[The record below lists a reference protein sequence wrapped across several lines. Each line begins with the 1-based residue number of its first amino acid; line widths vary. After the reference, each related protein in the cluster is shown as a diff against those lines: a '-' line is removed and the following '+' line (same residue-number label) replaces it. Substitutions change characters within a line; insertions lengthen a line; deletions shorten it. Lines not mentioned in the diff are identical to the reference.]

1 VVLSN
6 NRFVARD
13 VTKLVF
19 IFLVDECSVT
29 YDDYIRNDFLERKI
43 NMAQSTVKVKIQK
56 FGNFLSSMVLPN
68 IGAFIAWGLI
78 TALFIPTGFF
88 PNESLAKLVGPM
100 VTYLLPLLI
109 GYTGGKLVHDQRG
122 GVVGAIATMGV
133 IVGAP
138 DTPMFLGAM
147 IMGPLGGYVIKK
159 FDSVIEGKI
168 RAGFEMLV
176 NNFSAGILGGTL
188 AILAFLGIGPAVD
201 GLTKLLVAGVDWL
214 IGAGLLPLTSLLI
227 EPAKILFLNNAINH
241 GVLSPIGLEQVQQ
254 TGQSVLFLLEANPGP
269 GLGVLLAFMLFGRGT
284 AKQSAPGAAIIH
296 FLGGIH
302 EIYFPYVLMKPML
315 FLSVILGG
323 MSGVFTLVL
332 LGGGLSAPA
341 SPGSI
346 LAIAAVTPPEGMKYL
361 ANFAAVIVAAVVSF
375 IVSAIVLKS
384 SKKQEDNIEEAT
396 KKMEEMKGKKSSVS
410 GQISQQQG
418 TLPGEVNKIVF
429 ACDAGMG
436 SSAMGASLLRKK
448 VKEAGLDIF
457 VTNTAISNLPADAQV
472 VITQEELTPR
482 AKNKLPDAYHI
493 SVDNFLSSP
502 EYDKLIGSLQNDI
515 TEEQDEL
522 VEDAEKEAVGVE
534 PQGDGDDDLLREENI
549 FIGQEFQTKE
559 DAIRFAGEALVKAG
573 YVEDSY
579 VDAMIER
586 EGITTTYMGNNVA
599 IPHGT
604 EDAKKAVIKSGFTVI
619 QVPGGVDFNGEQA
632 KLIFGI
638 AGKDGTHLEIL
649 SSIAVICSEQE
660 NVDMMVQAK
669 TAKELKEIINSN

>member
-1 VVLSN
+1 M
-6 NRFVARD
+6 
-13 VTKLVF
+13 
-19 IFLVDECSVT
+19 I
-29 YDDYIRNDFLERKI
+29 FLERKR

-159 FDSVIEGKI
+159 FDNAIEGKV

-176 NNFSAGILGGTL
+176 NNFSAGILGGVL
-188 AILAFLGIGPAVD
+188 AILAFLGIGPAVN

-254 TGQSVLFLLEANPGP
+254 TGQSLLFLLEANPGP

-284 AKQSAPGAAIIH
+284 ARQSAPGAAIIH

-346 LAIAAVTPPEGMKYL
+346 LAIAAVTPPEGMKYV
-361 ANFAAVIVAAVVSF
+361 ANFAAVLVAAVVSF
-375 IVSAIVLKS
+375 IVSAIILKS

-410 GQISQQQG
+410 GQINQQRG
-418 TLPGEVNKIVF
+418 ILPGEVNKIVF

-515 TEEQDEL
+515 TEEQDKL
-522 VEDAEKEAVGVE
+522 VEEAEKDAVGVE

-559 DAIRFAGEALVKAG
+559 EAIRFAGVALVKAG

-586 EGITTTYMGNNVA
+586 EGITTTYMGNNVS

-619 QVPGGVDFNGEQA
+619 QVPNGVDFNGEQA

-660 NVDMMVQAK
+660 NVDRMVQAK

>member
-1 VVLSN
+1 
-6 NRFVARD
+6 
-13 VTKLVF
+13 
-19 IFLVDECSVT
+19 
-29 YDDYIRNDFLERKI
+29 
-43 NMAQSTVKVKIQK
+43 MAQSNMKVAVQK

-147 IMGPLGGYVIKK
+147 VMGPLGAYVIKK
-159 FDSVIEGKI
+159 FDGLIEGKI

-176 NNFSAGILGGTL
+176 NNFSAGILGGIL
-188 AILAFLGIGPAVD
+188 AILAFLGVGPAVD
-201 GLTKLLVAGVDWL
+201 AFTSLLVEGVDWL
-214 IGAGLLPLTSLLI
+214 VGAGLLPLTSILI

-254 TGQSVLFLLEANPGP
+254 GGKSILFLLEANPGP

-315 FLSVILGG
+315 FVSVILGG

-332 LGGGLSAPA
+332 LGGGLVSPA

-346 LAIAAVTPPEGMKYL
+346 IAITAVTPPEGMAYL
-361 ANFAAVIVAAVVSF
+361 ANFAAVIVAAAVSF
-375 IVSAIVLKS
+375 IVSAIILKS
-384 SKKQEDNIEEAT
+384 SKATDEDIEGAT
-396 KKMEEMKGKKSSVS
+396 KKMQEMKGKKSSVAGHVS
-410 GQISQQQG
+410 GQG
-418 TLPGEVNKIVF
+418 TLPEEVNKIVF

-448 VKEAGLDIF
+448 VKAANLDVS
-457 VTNTAISNLPADAQV
+457 VTNTSISNLPSDAQV

-482 AKNKLPDAYHI
+482 AKNKLPNAYHI

-502 EYDKLIGSLQNDI
+502 EYDKLIASLQDGI
-515 TEEQDEL
+515 TDEQAEVVEE
-522 VEDAEKEAVGVE
+522 AEEEAVNAE
-534 PQGDGDDDLLREENI
+534 PNADHDDDLLLEENI
-549 FIGQEFQTKE
+549 FMNQEFATKE
-559 DAIRFAGEALVKAG
+559 EAIRFAGEALVKAG
-573 YVEDSY
+573 YVEESY
-579 VDAMIER
+579 VDAMIDR
-586 EGITTTYMGNNVA
+586 EGITSTYMGNNVA

-619 QVPGGVDFNGEQA
+619 QVPNGVDFNGEKA
-632 KLIFGI
+632 KMIFGI

-649 SSIAVICSEQE
+649 SGIAVVCSEQE
-660 NVDMMVQAK
+660 NVDQMVLAK
-669 TAKELKEIINSN
+669 SAKELKDIINSN

>member
-1 VVLSN
+1 
-6 NRFVARD
+6 
-13 VTKLVF
+13 
-19 IFLVDECSVT
+19 
-29 YDDYIRNDFLERKI
+29 
-43 NMAQSTVKVKIQK
+43 MAQSNIKVRVQK

-88 PNESLAKLVGPM
+88 PNESLANLVGPM

-109 GYTGGKLVHDQRG
+109 GYTGGKLIHDQRG

-147 IMGPLGGYVIKK
+147 LMGPLGGYVIKK
-159 FDSVIEGKI
+159 FDQAIEGKI
-168 RAGFEMLV
+168 RSGFEMLV
-176 NNFSAGILGGTL
+176 NNFSAGILGAIL
-188 AILAFLGIGPAVD
+188 AILAYLGIGPAVD
-201 GLTKLLVAGVDWL
+201 AFTEVLVAGVDWL
-214 IGAGLLPLTSLLI
+214 VEAGLLPLTSILI
-227 EPAKILFLNNAINH
+227 EPGKILFLNNAINH
-241 GVLSPIGLEQVQQ
+241 GILSPIGLEQSES
-254 TGQSVLFLLEANPGP
+254 TGKSILFLLEANPGP
-269 GLGVLLAFMLFGRGT
+269 GIGVLLAFMFFGRGT
-284 AKQSAPGAAIIH
+284 AKQSAPGAGIIH
-296 FLGGIH
+296 FFGGIH
-302 EIYFPYVLMKPML
+302 EIYFPYILMKPML
-315 FLSVILGG
+315 FISVILGG

-346 LAIAAVTPPEGMKYL
+346 LAITAVTPDGLTLM
-361 ANFAAVIVAAVVSF
+361 ANYAAVLVAGVVSF
-375 IVSAIVLKS
+375 AVSAIVLKT
-384 SKKQEDNIEEAT
+384 SKETDEDIDAAT
-396 KKMEEMKGKKSSVS
+396 KKMEGMKGKKSSVAGHVS
-410 GQISQQQG
+410 GVQAKG
-418 TLPGEVNKIVF
+418 TLPEEVNKIVF

-448 VKEAGLDIF
+448 VKEAGLDVS
-457 VTNTAISNLPADAQV
+457 VTNTAISNIPADAQV

-482 AKNKLPDAYHI
+482 AQSKLPGAYHI

-502 EYDKLIGSLQNDI
+502 EYDKLIASLQDGI
-515 TEEQDEL
+515 TEEQAEL
-522 VEDAEKEAVGVE
+522 VEESETDAVGTE
-534 PQGDGDDDLLREENI
+534 PNADKDDDLLLEENI
-549 FIGQEFQTKE
+549 FIGKEFANKE
-559 DAIRFAGEALVKAG
+559 EAIRFAGEALVKAG

-604 EDAKKAVIKSGFTVI
+604 EDAKKAVLRSGFTVI
-619 QVPGGVDFNGEQA
+619 QVPNGVDFNGEQA

-649 SSIAVICSEQE
+649 SGIAVICSEQE
-660 NVDMMVQAK
+660 NVDQMVQAK
-669 TAKELKEIINSN
+669 TAKELKDIINSK

>member
-1 VVLSN
+1 MREV
-6 NRFVARD
+6 
-13 VTKLVF
+13 
-19 IFLVDECSVT
+19 
-29 YDDYIRNDFLERKI
+29 
-43 NMAQSTVKVKIQK
+43 AQSNMKVAVQK

-147 IMGPLGGYVIKK
+147 VMGPLGAYVIKK
-159 FDSVIEGKI
+159 FDGVIEGKI

-176 NNFSAGILGGTL
+176 NNFSAGILGGIL
-188 AILAFLGIGPAVD
+188 AILAFLGVGPAVD
-201 GLTKLLVAGVDWL
+201 AFTSLLVEGVDWL
-214 IGAGLLPLTSLLI
+214 VAAGLLPLTSILI

-254 TGQSVLFLLEANPGP
+254 GGKSILFLLEANPGP
-269 GLGVLLAFMLFGRGT
+269 GLGVLLAFMFFGKGT
-284 AKQSAPGAAIIH
+284 AKQSAPGAGIIH
-296 FLGGIH
+296 FFGGIH

-315 FLSVILGG
+315 FISVILGG

-332 LGGGLSAPA
+332 LGGGLVSPA

-346 LAIAAVTPPEGMKYL
+346 IAITAVTPPEGMAYL
-361 ANFAAVIVAAVVSF
+361 ANFAAVFVAAAVSF

-384 SKKQEDNIEEAT
+384 SKTTDEDIEGAT
-396 KKMEEMKGKKSSVS
+396 KKMQEMKGKKSSVAGHVS
-410 GQISQQQG
+410 KG
-418 TLPGEVNKIVF
+418 TLPEEVNKIVF

-448 VKEAGLDIF
+448 VKAANLDVS
-457 VTNTAISNLPADAQV
+457 VTNTSISNLPSDAQV

-482 AKNKLPDAYHI
+482 AKNKLPNVYHI

-502 EYDKLIGSLQNDI
+502 EYDKLIASLQDGI
-515 TEEQDEL
+515 TDEQAEVVEE
-522 VEDAEKEAVGVE
+522 AEEEAVNAE
-534 PQGDGDDDLLREENI
+534 PNADHDDDLLLEENI
-549 FIGQEFQTKE
+549 FMNQSFATKE
-559 DAIRFAGEALVKAG
+559 EAIRFAGEALVKAG
-573 YVEDSY
+573 YVEESY
-579 VDAMIER
+579 VDAMIDR
-586 EGITTTYMGNNVA
+586 EGITSTYMGNNVA

-604 EDAKKAVIKSGFTVI
+604 EDAKKAVIKSGFTVV
-619 QVPGGVDFNGEQA
+619 QVPDGVDFNGEKA
-632 KLIFGI
+632 KMIFGI

-649 SSIAVICSEQE
+649 SGIAVVCSEQE
-660 NVDMMVQAK
+660 NVDQMVQAK
-669 TAKELKEIINSN
+669 SAKELKDIINSN

>member
-1 VVLSN
+1 MKG
-6 NRFVARD
+6 RQ
-13 VTKLVF
+13 
-19 IFLVDECSVT
+19 
-29 YDDYIRNDFLERKI
+29 Y
-43 NMAQSTVKVKIQK
+43 MAQSNIKVRVQK

-88 PNESLAKLVGPM
+88 PNESLANLVGPM

-109 GYTGGKLVHDQRG
+109 GYTGGKIVHDQRG

-147 IMGPLGGYVIKK
+147 VMGPLGGYVIKK
-159 FDSVIEGKI
+159 FDQMIEGKI
-168 RAGFEMLV
+168 RSGFEMLV
-176 NNFSAGILGGTL
+176 NNFSAGILGAIL

-201 GLTKLLVAGVDWL
+201 AFTEVLVGGVDWL
-214 IGAGLLPLTSLLI
+214 IEAGLLPLTSILI

-241 GVLSPIGLEQVQQ
+241 GVLSPIGLEQSQS
-254 TGQSVLFLLEANPGP
+254 TGKSILFLLEANPGP

-284 AKQSAPGAAIIH
+284 AKQSASGAGIIH
-296 FLGGIH
+296 FFGGIH

-332 LGGGLSAPA
+332 LGGGLQAPA

-346 LAIAAVTPPEGMKYL
+346 LAIAAVTPADGMVYL
-361 ANFAAVIVAAVVSF
+361 ANFAAVLVATVVSF
-375 IVSAIVLKS
+375 VVSAIVMKT
-384 SKKQEDNIEEAT
+384 SKTNDEDINAAT
-396 KKMEEMKGKKSSVS
+396 KKMEQMKGKKSSVA
-410 GQISQQQG
+410 GHVAQNQG
-418 TLPGEVNKIVF
+418 TLPEEVNKIVF

-448 VKEAGLDIF
+448 VKEAGLDVS
-457 VTNTAISNLPADAQV
+457 VTNTAISNIPADAQV

-482 AKNKLPDAYHI
+482 AKNKVPDAYHI

-502 EYDKLIGSLQNDI
+502 EYDKLIASLQGGI
-515 TEEQDEL
+515 TEEQAEL
-522 VEDAEKEAVGVE
+522 VEESEQEAVDTE
-534 PQGDGDDDLLREENI
+534 PNMDKDDDLLLEENI
-549 FIGQEFQTKE
+549 FIGKEFANKE
-559 DAIRFAGEALVKAG
+559 EAIRFAGEALVKAG
-573 YVEDSY
+573 YVEESY

-604 EDAKKAVIKSGFTVI
+604 EEAKKAVLKSGFTVI
-619 QVPGGVDFNGEQA
+619 QVPNGVDFNGEQA

-649 SSIAVICSEQE
+649 SGIAVICSEQE
-660 NVDMMVQAK
+660 NVDQLVQAK
-669 TAKELKEIINSN
+669 TAKELMDIINSK

>member
-1 VVLSN
+1 V
-6 NRFVARD
+6 
-13 VTKLVF
+13 
-19 IFLVDECSVT
+19 
-29 YDDYIRNDFLERKI
+29 
-43 NMAQSTVKVKIQK
+43 AQSNMKVAVQK

-147 IMGPLGGYVIKK
+147 VMGPLGAYVIKK
-159 FDSVIEGKI
+159 FDQMIEGKI

-176 NNFSAGILGGTL
+176 NNFSAGILGGIF
-188 AILAFLGIGPAVD
+188 AILAFLGVGPAVD
-201 GLTKLLVAGVDWL
+201 AFTNLLVAGVDWL
-214 IGAGLLPLTSLLI
+214 VAAGLLPLTSILI

-254 TGQSVLFLLEANPGP
+254 GGKSILFLLEANPGP
-269 GLGVLLAFMLFGRGT
+269 GLGILLAFMFFGKGT
-284 AKQSAPGAAIIH
+284 AKQSASGAGIIH
-296 FLGGIH
+296 FFGGIH

-315 FLSVILGG
+315 FVSVILGG

-332 LGGGLSAPA
+332 LGGGLVSPA

-346 LAIAAVTPPEGMKYL
+346 LAITAVTPPEGLAYL
-361 ANFAAVIVAAVVSF
+361 ANFAAVLVAAAVSF

-384 SKKQEDNIEEAT
+384 SKTTDEDIEGAT
-396 KKMEEMKGKKSSVS
+396 KKMQEMKGKKSSVA
-410 GQISQQQG
+410 GQVSQG
-418 TLPGEVNKIVF
+418 TMPEEVNKIVF

-448 VKEAGLDIF
+448 VKAASLDVS
-457 VTNTAISNLPADAQV
+457 VTNTSISNLPSDAQV

-482 AKNKLPDAYHI
+482 AKNKLPNAYHI

-502 EYDKLIGSLQNDI
+502 EYDKLIASLQDGI
-515 TEEQDEL
+515 TDEQAEV
-522 VEDAEKEAVGVE
+522 VEDAEEEAVNAE
-534 PQGDGDDDLLREENI
+534 PNADHDDDLLLEENI
-549 FIGQEFQTKE
+549 FMNQEFATKE
-559 DAIRFAGEALVKAG
+559 EAIRFAGEALVKAG
-573 YVEDSY
+573 YVEESY
-579 VDAMIER
+579 VDAMIDR
-586 EGITTTYMGNNVA
+586 EGITSTYMGNNVA

-604 EDAKKAVIKSGFTVI
+604 EDAKKAVIKSGFTVV
-619 QVPGGVDFNGEQA
+619 QVPNGVDFNGEKA
-632 KLIFGI
+632 KMIFGI

-649 SSIAVICSEQE
+649 SGIAVVCSEQE
-660 NVDMMVQAK
+660 NVDKMVQAK
-669 TAKELKEIINSN
+669 SAKELKDIINSN